1 MSVTVAEFWKHAV
14 ASRLLETQRAEEL
27 VALFQEQVPSAHGAT
42 AKGLADWLIRRQVI
56 SRYQAKV
63 LLAGRPGPFFYGD
76 YCVESRS
83 KRPPL
88 ADWFRAKHI
97 PTEHPVLLRFLSP
110 ETVRNEQQWL
120 AVQQRVNEQIGVQHP
135 NLQELFGLVSLP
147 RYRFL
152 VAQDPE
158 PTASEIRPVSGPVP
172 ALEACRII
180 RLAALALSQLHLQGQ
195 VHGEFCPGCLSRTS
209 HDDVLV
215 LREWIR
221 PLPCDLTTAPTE
233 ATSHLLDYLAP
244 ELSEAGVRPNP
255 LTDIYALGCAL
266 YELLTGEPP
275 FPGGDAGSKLQRHAS
290 TPIQTLLDRG
300 IPKDVENVVNFMMG
314 KNPSVRYQ
322 DAATVAEQLA
332 ACLEPDQLV
341 AVASPPVP
349 TRTRFTETLQ
359 LPLPQQSSQAPPTQK
374 TPANLPEPEP
384 SSPADSLPAEP
395 QIVVSDGPIASLPVA
410 STPTSTPPTIVVADS
425 APGAAEPALHAR
437 RQRRQPRSG
446 ERALPPG
453 VIVVGGILAG
463 LMFVVGGWWL
473 WGSGGVDADGQARGK
488 TSADT
493 SGAANQPG
501 GLSGALPTG
510 LIDGQQVVLD
520 DGEQLWKSP
529 TWGEAISF
537 QYSPPGAQLFFFV
550 RPSALLASA
559 EGERVLQALGPE
571 FAAARKSWEEDA
583 GVNWSGVSQLIM
595 TLHQEELQLRVAF
608 VVKLVDSEEAQELV
622 QRWAGAEQQQ
632 AYEQTYFQTSKWC
645 YYLPEEATDVFVM
658 GGKTEIEGVLEF
670 SGRAPLNGAI
680 EKLRRVSDA
689 DHHFALFATPFSMTG
704 ELLRDGR
711 DYFFGPARRLREP
724 LETLFPQGLDA
735 LSVSMHFGEQ
745 LYLETRFFGRT
756 RDRHALAADFH
767 QRIAEIPNQIER
779 YSALVLP
786 HPYWRMV
793 ANRYPGMVRFLHR
806 QLRIGV
812 GRDEAVI
819 NGVLPPQAA
828 HNLLFGGTMFLM
840 SRPGV
845 AVVDNSATETTGPQ
859 SLDALLES
867 RIDLSFDQQSL
878 EFSIRDL
885 GQEVKDRYPKLP
897 FDFRIQIVGA
907 DLENDGITR
916 NQQVRNINLSD
927 KSLSESLTEIVVVA
941 QATGKPPSHPDQKLV
956 WVVGPDPNEPEKQ
969 IVLVTTRSAATK
981 KNYSLPAVFRSD

>member
-14 ASRLLETQRAEEL
+14 ASRLLEEQQAEEL
-27 VALFQEQVPSAHGAT
+27 VALFQEEAPAFQEEAPAPQGTTPKEV
-42 AKGLADWLIRRQVI
+42 ADWLIRRQTI
-56 SRYQAKV
+56 TRYQAKV

-76 YCVESRS
+76 YRVESRS

-88 ADWFRAKHI
+88 AGWFRAQHI
-97 PTEHPVLLRFLSP
+97 PTGHPVLLRFLSA
-110 ETVRNEQQWL
+110 ETVRNKQQWL
-120 AVQQRVNEQIGVQHP
+120 AVEQRVNEQMGVQHP
-135 NLQELFGLVSLP
+135 NLQDLFGLVSLP

-158 PTASEIRPVSGPVP
+158 PAAPEIRPVAGPIP

-180 RLAALALSQLHLQGQ
+180 RLAALALAKLHLQGQ

-209 HDDVLV
+209 QDNVLV

-221 PLPCDLTTAPTE
+221 PLPCDLTAARTE
-233 ATSHLLDYLAP
+233 ETSHLLDYLAP
-244 ELSEAGVRPNP
+244 ELSQAGLRPSP
-255 LTDIYALGCAL
+255 LTDIYALGCSL

-275 FPGGDAGSKLQRHAS
+275 FPGGDPGSKQQRHAS
-290 TPIQTLLDRG
+290 TPIQSLLDRG

-341 AVASPPVP
+341 AVDPPPVS
-349 TRTRFTETLQ
+349 TLTRFTETLQ
-359 LPLPQQSSQAPPTQK
+359 LPQPTSQSPT
-374 TPANLPEPEP
+374 ARPEPEP
-384 SSPADSLPAEP
+384 SHHPEPSPAGP
-395 QIVVSDGPIASLPVA
+395 QIVVSDDVIASQPVDSSA
-410 STPTSTPPTIVVADS
+410 TAAPPAIVVAGS
-425 APGAAEPALHAR
+425 APGVAEPPSHAR
-437 RQRRQPRSG
+437 RQRRQPRTG
-446 ERALPPG
+446 WRALPPA
-453 VIVVGGILAG
+453 VIAAAGIFAG
-463 LMFVVGGWWL
+463 LVLLVGGWWL
-473 WGSGGVDADGQARGK
+473 WGPGGVDADAQQPSDGSSAVDQA
-488 TSADT
+488 
-493 SGAANQPG
+493 SGSS
-501 GLSGALPTG
+501 SGALPTG
-510 LIDGQQVVLD
+510 LIDGQQVVPD

-529 TWGEAISF
+529 TWGEPISF
-537 QYSPPGAQLFFFV
+537 QYSPPGAQLFFVV
-550 RPSALLASA
+550 RPSALLASP
-559 EGERVLQALGPE
+559 EGERVLEALGPE

-583 GVNWSGVSQLIM
+583 GVGWSDISQLIM
-595 TLHQEELQLRVAF
+595 TLHQESLQLRVAF
-608 VVKLVDSEEAQELV
+608 VVKLGDSAQAQELL
-622 QRWAGAEQQQ
+622 QRWGSPEQQQ
-632 AYEQTYFQTSKWC
+632 AHDQTYYQSPKWC
-645 YYLPEEATDVFVM
+645 YYLPEEATSVFAM

-670 SGRAPLNGAI
+670 SGRAPPNGAI

-689 DHHFALFATPFSMTG
+689 DHHFALFSTPFSMTG

-711 DYFFGPARRLREP
+711 NYFFGPARKLRDP
-724 LETLFPQGLDA
+724 LEALFPQGLDA

-767 QRIAEIPNQIER
+767 KRIAEIPDQIER

-819 NGVLPPQAA
+819 NGVLPSQAA

-840 SRPGV
+840 SQPGV
-845 AVVDNSATETTGPQ
+845 ALVDSSATESTGPQ
-859 SLDALLES
+859 SLEALLAS
-867 RIDLSFDQQSL
+867 KIDLSFDQQSL

-885 GQEVKDRYPKLP
+885 GQEVKDRYPSLP
-897 FDFRIQIVGA
+897 FYFRIQIIGA
-907 DLENDGITR
+907 DLESDGITR
-916 NQQVRNINLSD
+916 NQQVRNINLSG

-956 WVVGPDPNEPEKQ
+956 WVVGPDPEQPDKQ
-969 IVLVTTRSAATK
+969 IVLVTTRSAAMK
-981 KNYSLPAVFRSD
+981 ENYTLPAVFRSD